1 MENHIY
7 DAGAPSRWERAMQAE
22 EWNLETKAQDGDE
35 YDVAKFEDPEESTDR
50 FGINLSLLILCV
62 ALFIASLWAI
72 SGPSFEKCSALSDVT
87 QRNACY
93 SELRNEFMKPPAKGG
108 EMPAG

>member
-1 MENHIY
+1 
-7 DAGAPSRWERAMQAE
+7 MQVE
-22 EWNLETKAQDGDE
+22 EWKLETKAQGGDE
-35 YDVAKFEDPEESTDR
+35 YDVTKSENSEDLTDH
-50 FGINLSLLILCV
+50 FGINLSLLILSI
-62 ALFIASLWAI
+62 ALFIACLWMI

-108 EMPAG
+108 QMPAG